1 MRKINI
7 VNVGKTKLVGLLIV
21 KNQTILIDELRDR
34 DPPER
39 WCEVLEDIFINP
51 LLLKIQLKC
60 LREKI
65 YIIVLIQF
73 LPNGVRITLRAHI

>member
-39 WCEVLEDIFINP
+39 
-51 LLLKIQLKC
+51 
-60 LREKI
+60 
-65 YIIVLIQF
+65 
-73 LPNGVRITLRAHI
+73 